1 MTIQHGITPE
11 KSWLARLWNGVDDKF
26 MKPLLT
32 HSNPTLMETMPGC
45 CLGLSRILTSSEQL
59 SRHPAMMGGTLTD
72 DLDPVEGNSTSFPGG
87 TPPELD
93 NEFNFRRRKSNDSGG
108 NGGHLDVDCGLPSRT
123 PQLESP
129 EKGNNTGR
137 ILPSHI

>member
-45 CLGLSRILTSSEQL
+45 CLGLARILTSSEQL
-59 SRHPAMMGGTLTD
+59 SKHPAMMGGTLTD
-72 DLDPVEGNSTSFPGG
+72 DLDPVEGSSTPFPGG
-87 TPPELD
+87 APTEHF
-93 NEFNFRRRKSNDSGG
+93 NEFNFPRRKSNNDDG
-108 NGGHLDVDCGLPSRT
+108 NGGHLDLNCGLPSRT
-123 PQLESP
+123 QLESP
-129 EKGNNTGR
+129 GKGDNAGK